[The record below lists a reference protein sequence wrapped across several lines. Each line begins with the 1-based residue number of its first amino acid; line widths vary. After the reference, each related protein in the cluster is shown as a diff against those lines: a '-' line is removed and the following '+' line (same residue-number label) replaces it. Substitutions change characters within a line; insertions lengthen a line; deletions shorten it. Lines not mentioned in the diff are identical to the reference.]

1 VEEALPGMN
10 GKKPALYRRV
20 INQTKCQ
27 WAPLTAIFALEL
39 LSTPLSLLAPVGIK
53 IAVDSVVGSQPVPKF
68 VQAFLPSTTLHS
80 PKKLLIAAAVLQVLV
95 VLLIQL
101 HGFCNYILKTKSGER
116 MILDFRTVLFR
127 HLQRLPL
134 TYHDVRGAADSS
146 FRVQDE
152 APAIKS
158 ITIDGALFLL
168 SDTVKLV
175 AMVFV
180 TIMIDWRLALVALS
194 ITPFLIVF
202 AFVYQRRVGGR
213 YREVRKMESSAVKVI
228 QEVLS
233 AIRVV
238 KAFGQEN
245 AEEQRFVNRSKEAQ
259 TARIRLAFA
268 DASFGLALNL
278 TTAAG
283 MALVLYV
290 GVRNVM
296 AGVVTLGSLLMVITY
311 LVQLYNPLQNI
322 TYHVASL
329 QSSAA
334 SVDRAFEVFG
344 ATPEAV
350 PLPINR
356 LPSDRLPARVN
367 GAIEFQSVTFAYE
380 PERPVLDDLSL
391 RVAAGSRVGIV
402 GRTGAGKTTFV
413 NLLVRFHEPAS
424 GQILLDGIDLREYP
438 LQFLRNQFAFVLQ
451 EPALFSTSIAKNIAY
466 GRPDATKQ
474 EIVDA
479 AMAANAHNFIM
490 SLPHGYDTEVG
501 DRGNMVSGGER
512 QRIALARAFLKDAP
526 ILILDE
532 PTSALD
538 SRTEADIIAAM
549 NRLMLG
555 RTTFFISHRLGALS
569 NCDVLLKFDKH
580 RAFELP
586 VPESISAIE
595 SFVYGDYDKS
605 EQEPQLV

>member
-1 VEEALPGMN
+1 MSGR
-10 GKKPALYRRV
+10 KPALYRRV
-20 INQTKCQ
+20 INQTKSQ
-27 WAPLTAIFALEL
+27 WAPLTAIFSLEL

-53 IAVDSVVGSQPVPKF
+53 IAVDSVVGSQPVPKL
-68 VQAFLPSTTLHS
+68 VQAFLPSATLHS

-134 TYHDVRGAADSS
+134 HYHDVRGAADSS

-152 APAIKS
+152 APSIKS

-168 SDTVKLV
+168 SDAVKLV

-194 ITPFLIVF
+194 ITPFLIAF
-202 AFVYQRRVGGR
+202 AFVYQRRVGSR
-213 YREVRKMESSAVKVI
+213 YREVRNMESSAVRII

-245 AEEQRFVNRSKEAQ
+245 AEEQRFVKRSKEAQ

-296 AGVVTLGSLLMVITY
+296 GGVVTLGSLLMVITY

-334 SVDRAFEVFG
+334 SVDRAFDVFSE
-344 ATPEAV
+344 TPEAV

-356 LPSDRLPARVN
+356 LNHNALPVRVR
-367 GAIEFQSVTFAYE
+367 GQIEFHNVNFAYE
-380 PERPVLDDLSL
+380 PERPVLDDICL

-424 GQILLDGIDLREYP
+424 GQILLDGVDLREYP

-466 GRPDATKQ
+466 GRPDAPQ
-474 EIVDA
+474 EQIVEA
-479 AMAANAHNFIM
+479 AIAANAHDFIM

-526 ILILDE
+526 ILVLDE
-532 PTSALD
+532 PTSSLD
-538 SRTEADIIAAM
+538 SRTEADILAAM
-549 NRLMLG
+549 NRLMVG

-569 NCDVLLKFDKH
+569 NCDVLLKFERH

-595 SFVYGDYDKS
+595 SFVYGDHEKAQ
-605 EQEPQLV
+605 EEPQLV

>member
-1 VEEALPGMN
+1 MSGR
-10 GKKPALYRRV
+10 KPALYRRV
-20 INQTKCQ
+20 INQTKSQ

-53 IAVDSVVGSQPVPKF
+53 VAVDSVVGSQPVPKL
-68 VQAFLPSTTLHS
+68 VQLFLHSATLHS
-80 PKKLLIAAAVLQVLV
+80 PKKLLMAAAILQVLV

-168 SDTVKLV
+168 SDGVKLV

-194 ITPFLIVF
+194 ITPCLITF

-213 YREVRKMESSAVKVI
+213 YREVRKMESSAVRIV

-245 AEEQRFVNRSKEAQ
+245 AEENRFVKRSEEAQ

-311 LVQLYNPLQNI
+311 LVQLYSPLQNI

-334 SVDRAFEVFG
+334 SVDRAFEIFSE
-344 ATPEAV
+344 TPEAA

-356 LPSDRLPARVN
+356 LNRNALPLRVN
-367 GAIEFQSVTFAYE
+367 GQIEFRNVNFAYE
-380 PERPVLDDLSL
+380 PERPVLNDLSL
-391 RVAAGSRVGIV
+391 MVAAGSRVGIV

-413 NLLVRFHEPAS
+413 NLLVRFHEPVS
-424 GQILLDGIDLREYP
+424 GQVLLDGIDLREYP
-438 LQFLRNQFAFVLQ
+438 LQFLRSQFAFVLQ

-466 GRPDATKQ
+466 GRPDATQ
-474 EIVDA
+474 EQIVDA
-479 AMAANAHNFIM
+479 AIAANAHDFIM
-490 SLPHGYDTEVG
+490 GLPHGYDTEVG

-526 ILILDE
+526 ILVLDE
-532 PTSALD
+532 PTSSLD
-538 SRTEADIIAAM
+538 SLTEADILAAM
-549 NRLMLG
+549 NRLMVG

-569 NCDVLLKFDKH
+569 DCDVLLKFERH
-580 RAFELP
+580 RAIELP
-586 VPESISAIE
+586 VPESIAAIE
-595 SFVYGDYDKS
+595 SFVYGDYDKAR
-605 EQEPQLV
+605 EEPQLV

>member
-1 VEEALPGMN
+1 
-10 GKKPALYRRV
+10 
-20 INQTKCQ
+20 
-27 WAPLTAIFALEL
+27 
-39 LSTPLSLLAPVGIK
+39 
-53 IAVDSVVGSQPVPKF
+53 
-68 VQAFLPSTTLHS
+68 
-80 PKKLLIAAAVLQVLV
+80 
-95 VLLIQL
+95 
-101 HGFCNYILKTKSGER
+101 
-116 MILDFRTVLFR
+116 
-127 HLQRLPL
+127 
-134 TYHDVRGAADSS
+134 
-146 FRVQDE
+146 
-152 APAIKS
+152 
-158 ITIDGALFLL
+158 
-168 SDTVKLV
+168 
-175 AMVFV
+175 
-180 TIMIDWRLALVALS
+180 
-194 ITPFLIVF
+194 
-202 AFVYQRRVGGR
+202 
-213 YREVRKMESSAVKVI
+213 MESSAVRII

-259 TARIRLAFA
+259 TARIRLSFA

-334 SVDRAFEVFG
+334 SVDRAFEVF
-344 ATPEAV
+344 AETPEAV

-356 LPSDRLPARVN
+356 LNHNSLPARAT
-367 GAIEFQSVTFAYE
+367 GAIEFSNVNFAYE

-391 RVAAGSRVGIV
+391 RIAAGSRVGIV

-413 NLLVRFHEPAS
+413 NLLVRFHEPVS
-424 GQILLDGIDLREYP
+424 GQILLDGVDLREYP
-438 LQFLRNQFAFVLQ
+438 LQYLRNQFAFVLQ

-466 GRPDATKQ
+466 GRPDATQ
-474 EIVDA
+474 EEIVTA
-479 AMAANAHNFIM
+479 AIAANAHNFIM
-490 SLPHGYDTEVG
+490 SLPHGYATEVG

-526 ILILDE
+526 ILVLDE
-532 PTSALD
+532 PTSSLD
-538 SRTEADIIAAM
+538 SLTEADILAAM
-549 NRLMLG
+549 NRLMVG
-555 RTTFFISHRLGALS
+555 RTTFFISHRLGALC
-569 NCDVLLKFDKH
+569 NCDVLLKFERH

-586 VPESISAIE
+586 SPESISAIE
-595 SFVYGDYDKS
+595 AFVYGDYEKAQ
-605 EQEPQLV
+605 EEPQLV